1 MSDSSHSKST
11 ENCRMTANRPKEQ
24 KMAEKCGA
32 KTKRGTDCLAAA
44 VKGTSLCGLHG
55 DPKRAAELGRMG
67 GLRNRHYVD
76 PEPVIINPPKTPE
89 DVTNVLCRVMVDL
102 RAKKMDPKIAHTLTY
117 MTRVLIEAFAAT
129 NMQKELE
136 SLRQQLQTKAE
147 KP

>member
-1 MSDSSHSKST
+1 
-11 ENCRMTANRPKEQ
+11 
-24 KMAEKCGA
+24 MAEKCRA
-32 KTKRGTDCLAAA
+32 KTKRGTDCRAVA
-44 VKGTSLCGLHG
+44 VKGTCFCGLHG

-67 GLRNRHYVD
+67 GLRNRHYFD
-76 PEPVIINPPKTPE
+76 TEPVIINAPKTPE

-136 SLRQQLQTKAE
+136 SLRQQLQTKTE